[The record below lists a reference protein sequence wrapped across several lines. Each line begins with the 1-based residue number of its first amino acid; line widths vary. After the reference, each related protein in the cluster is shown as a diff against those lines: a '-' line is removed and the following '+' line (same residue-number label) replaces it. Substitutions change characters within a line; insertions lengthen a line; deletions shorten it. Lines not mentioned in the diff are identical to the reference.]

1 MRKAVVLTFCVLLAL
16 SCADGNKGLEK
27 GLREDLARL
36 DKALGNSEQ
45 LTLLRQQQIAGI
57 SEELLSG
64 NLSLTERYSHFG
76 QLYRLCEAF
85 RFDNAAEAVDGR
97 MMTAEALGDRDLIA
111 EVALDKATLLTS
123 SGMFLEATGVL
134 EEYIDT
140 SRLNTNLKVKY
151 CYLMQR
157 FCQDYSEFIPKAETQ
172 ELFKAR
178 AGYYRGQV
186 LDNAPKGSWSRRHTL
201 VMDHINN
208 GNYLEARD
216 SCLAMMKT
224 IAPESREYAI
234 CSYYAAVA
242 CQNAGLEDEAL
253 HWYIESAICDASN
266 SVKDNASLCCVAVE
280 LFERDEV
287 DRAFRYIQLSLEDAH
302 FFNSKVRP
310 WQIARSLPAIEKAY
324 NDTQARHSSFAWK
337 TAVVTSI
344 LTSLLLIVLL
354 VLISQYG
361 RNKRYAREMAS
372 LNARLEATL
381 SELSEANEVKEE
393 YIGLF
398 LSMCSNYLGKLKK
411 IYSMEQMDAELKNFY
426 TTFDNAFLQLYP
438 DFVRQFNEL
447 LKPEC
452 RIEIKKGELL
462 NTELR
467 IFALIKLGITQ
478 SSHIASLLRYSVNTI
493 YNYRAQIKNAAL
505 NSRENFEDAV
515 RKLNGRSTF

>member
-1 MRKAVVLTFCVLLAL
+1 MRKIAVLSVCVLLAL
-16 SCADGNKGLEK
+16 SCADGKPGLEK
-27 GLREDLARL
+27 GLLDDLERL
-36 DKALGNSEQ
+36 DNALDNSEQ

-57 SEELLSG
+57 SEELISG
-64 NLSLTERYSHFG
+64 NLSLSERYAHFG
-76 QLYRLCEAF
+76 QQYRLCEAF
-85 RFDNAAEAVDGR
+85 RFENAAEAVDGR
-97 MMTAEALGDRDLIA
+97 IMTAEALGDRDRIA
-111 EVALDKATLLTS
+111 DVALDKAMLLTS

-134 EEYIDT
+134 EAYIDT
-140 SRLNTNLKVKY
+140 SRLSPDNKVKY
-151 CYLMQR
+151 YFLMQR
-157 FCQDYSEFIPKAETQ
+157 FCQDYSEFIPKAQTQ
-172 ELFKAR
+172 EMFKAR

-186 LDNAPKGSWSRRHTL
+186 LDNAPKDSWMRRHTL

-216 SCLAMMKT
+216 SSLAMLNS
-224 IAPESREYAI
+224 IGPESREYAI
-234 CSYYAAVA
+234 CTYYAAVA
-242 CQNAGLEDEAL
+242 CQNAGLEDESL
-253 HWYIESAICDASN
+253 HWYIESAICDANN
-266 SVKDNASLCCVAVE
+266 SVKDNASLCCVAME
-280 LFERDEV
+280 LFERNEV
-287 DRAFRYIQLSLEDAH
+287 DRAFRYIQKSLEDAH

-324 NDTQARHSSFAWK
+324 NDTQARHGYFAWK

-354 VLISQYG
+354 VLIFQYG
-361 RNKRYAREMAS
+361 RNKRYSREMAR
-372 LNARLEATL
+372 LNSRLEATL
-381 SELSEANEVKEE
+381 AELSEANEVKEE

-411 IYSMEQMDAELKNFY
+411 IYSMEQMEAELKNFY
-426 TTFDNAFLQLYP
+426 ATFDNAFLRLYP

-447 LKPEC
+447 LKPEY
-452 RIEIKKGELL
+452 RIEIKKGKLL

-505 NSRENFEDAV
+505 DSRENFEDAV

>member
-1 MRKAVVLTFCVLLAL
+1 
-16 SCADGNKGLEK
+16 
-27 GLREDLARL
+27 
-36 DKALGNSEQ
+36 
-45 LTLLRQQQIAGI
+45 
-57 SEELLSG
+57 
-64 NLSLTERYSHFG
+64 
-76 QLYRLCEAF
+76 
-85 RFDNAAEAVDGR
+85 
-97 MMTAEALGDRDLIA
+97 
-111 EVALDKATLLTS
+111 
-123 SGMFLEATGVL
+123 
-134 EEYIDT
+134 
-140 SRLNTNLKVKY
+140 
-151 CYLMQR
+151 
-157 FCQDYSEFIPKAETQ
+157 
-172 ELFKAR
+172 
-178 AGYYRGQV
+178 
-186 LDNAPKGSWSRRHTL
+186 
-201 VMDHINN
+201 
-208 GNYLEARD
+208 
-216 SCLAMMKT
+216 MMKA

-242 CQNAGLEDEAL
+242 CQNAGLDDEAL

-266 SVKDNASLCCVAVE
+266 SVKDNASLCCVAME
-280 LFERDEV
+280 LFERNEV
-287 DRAFRYIQLSLEDAH
+287 DRAFRYIQLSLEDAQ